1 MALEKLSLEKSAQK
15 LRLSLQ
21 KAGIISP
28 PQVDLAFD
36 LDVSGSFD
44 DEHKDGTTN
53 DLLTRFVPWGMA
65 FDPDQKLDVFT
76 FSDGSEHAHY
86 VGDVTPNTYED
97 YVRRNIINK
106 VPGYNSG
113 TDYSYVIEKNLEHF
127 GWKPTSGIAQEKKG
141 FFGRILGGSNPA
153 PASMPVEKKRSIV
166 IFVTDGDNSDKQ
178 RTEQVLAESEA
189 REDGVYFLFL
199 GVSNNNKKF
208 PFIEHL
214 GERFGNV
221 GFVAINDVAKFVQQ
235 SDDDLNRV
243 LLGDELLEW
252 LKK

>member
-1 MALEKLSLEKSAQK
+1 MALSLNLNKSAQTLRLSLEK
-15 LRLSLQ
+15 
-21 KAGIISP
+21 AGIVKP

-44 DEHKDGTTN
+44 DEHQDGTTN
-53 DLLTRFVPWGMA
+53 DLLARLVPWGMV

-76 FSDGSEHAHY
+76 FSDGSGHAHY
-86 VGDVTPNTYED
+86 VGDVTPDTYED

-127 GWKPTSGIAQEKKG
+127 GWKKKG
-141 FFGRILGGSNPA
+141 GLLSGLMGSK
-153 PASMPVEKKRSIV
+153 EKKRSIV

-189 REDGVYFLFL
+189 RKDGVYFLFL
-199 GVSNNNKKF
+199 GVSNGSKSF
-208 PFIEHL
+208 PFIDKL